1 MVILGEVL
9 VVGGS
14 ALVVTSA
21 VFWVWFLMKQRLL
34 RGPMKVRS
42 NRRKPRDDEKSGN
55 GSDRRGS
62 YRIPS
67 ATLACKPSGRC
78 KSANPTN

>member
-34 RGPMKVRS
+34 RGP
-42 NRRKPRDDEKSGN
+42 DE
-55 GSDRRGS
+55 GSEQ
-62 YRIPS
+62 PPE
-67 ATLACKPSGRC
+67 AP
-78 KSANPTN
+78 